1 MNSTFDTA
9 PAIPGLTIPRAR
21 PSLAQRAGR
30 ALSFR
35 NIGAVYVWVAIVIV
49 FAIWIPS
56 TFLTWTTA
64 KQILN
69 GNASTALMALA
80 LIVPLCTRTF
90 DLSVGFVASLGCV
103 TSAYMI
109 GHGMPVSAAVAIA
122 VGGALFVGLVNGFV
136 VVGMGVDSFIATLAT
151 GSLIQSFITLMTN
164 QVAITDPKLT
174 GPFAHIGQT
183 SVAGLTLPVLYVV
196 ALASGIWFVLEHTAT
211 GRRLYATGFNV
222 ESARLAGVKTKRL
235 RFISLVVSA
244 VIAGFAGVVLAST
257 LGSGDPQAGSPYL
270 LSAYAAAFLGASQL
284 RPGRF
289 NAWGALIAV
298 LLLGTGTT
306 GLGLAGA
313 ANWTVDM
320 FTGVVLIAALAI
332 TGAERR
338 ALRKGWRQR
347 LSRGGSAEA
356 DVQTTTNSP
365 NGRPALAGADTQ
377 TNRRSA

>member
-1 MNSTFDTA
+1 MNSTTDTA
-9 PAIPGLTIPRAR
+9 PVIPGLTTAHTR
-21 PSLAQRAGR
+21 PTLAQRTVR

-35 NIGAVYVWVAIVIV
+35 NIGAVYVWLAILVV

-69 GNASTALMALA
+69 GNASTGLMALA
-80 LIVPLCTRTF
+80 LIIPLCTRTF
-90 DLSVGFVASLGCV
+90 DLSIGFVASLGCV

-109 GHGMPVSAAVAIA
+109 GHGLPVSAAVAIA

-164 QVAITDPKLT
+164 QVAITDPKLA
-174 GPFAHIGQT
+174 GPFADIGQT
-183 SVAGLTLPVLYVV
+183 SIAGLTLPVFYVLV
-196 ALASGIWFVLEHTAT
+196 IAIVIWFVLEHTAT

-235 RFISLVVSA
+235 RFVSLVVSA
-244 VIAGFAGVVLAST
+244 LIAGFAGVVLAST
-257 LGSGDPQAGSPYL
+257 LGSGDPQAGNPYL

-298 LLLGTGTT
+298 LLLGTGTI

-347 LSRGGSAEA
+347 FARNGNGASSAA
-356 DVQTTTNSP
+356 ATSTTQSP
-365 NGRPALAGADTQ
+365 NGRPALTGADSQ
-377 TNRRSA
+377 HQ

>member
-1 MNSTFDTA
+1 MNSTTDTA
-9 PAIPGLTIPRAR
+9 PVIPGLTTAHTR
-21 PSLAQRAGR
+21 PTLAQRTVR

-35 NIGAVYVWVAIVIV
+35 NIGAVYVWLAILVV

-69 GNASTALMALA
+69 GNASTGLMALA
-80 LIVPLCTRTF
+80 LIIPLCTRTF
-90 DLSVGFVASLGCV
+90 DLSIGFVASLGCV

-109 GHGMPVSAAVAIA
+109 GHGLPVSAAVAIA

-164 QVAITDPKLT
+164 QVAITDPKLA
-174 GPFAHIGQT
+174 GPFADIGQT
-183 SVAGLTLPVLYVV
+183 SIAGLTLPVFYVLV
-196 ALASGIWFVLEHTAT
+196 IAIVIWFVLEHTAT

-235 RFISLVVSA
+235 RFVSLVVSA
-244 VIAGFAGVVLAST
+244 LIAGFAGVVLAST
-257 LGSGDPQAGSPYL
+257 LGSGDPQAGNPYL

-298 LLLGTGTT
+298 LLLGTGTI

-347 LSRGGSAEA
+347 FSRNGNGASSAA
-356 DVQTTTNSP
+356 ATSTTRSP
-365 NGRPALAGADTQ
+365 NGRPALTGADSQ
-377 TNRRSA
+377 HQ

>member
-1 MNSTFDTA
+1 MSTTIDTA
-9 PAIPGLTIPRAR
+9 PAIPGRTSSYKR
-21 PSLAQRAGR
+21 PSLAQRTLH

-35 NIGAVYVWVAIVIV
+35 NIGAVYVWLAIVVV

-69 GNASTALMALA
+69 GNASTGLMALA
-80 LIVPLCTRTF
+80 LIIPLCTRTF

-109 GHGMPVSAAVAIA
+109 GHGLPVSAAVAIA

-136 VVGMGVDSFIATLAT
+136 VVGMGVDSFIGTLAT

-164 QVAITDPKLT
+164 QVAITDPKLA

-183 SVAGLTLPVLYVV
+183 SIVGLTLPVLYVV
-196 ALASGIWFVLEHTAT
+196 ALAFVLWFVLEHTAT

-222 ESARLAGVKTKRL
+222 ESARLAGVRTKRL

-298 LLLGTGTT
+298 LLLGTGTV

-320 FTGVVLIAALAI
+320 FTGIVLIAALAI

-338 ALRKGWRQR
+338 ALRKGWKQR
-347 LSRGGSAEA
+347 LSRNGGDTPAP
-356 DVQTTTNSP
+356 TTDSP
-365 NGRPALAGADTQ
+365 NGRPALAAADSQ
-377 TNRRSA
+377 TNRRTT